1 MTPRFRDR
9 IDHRMAWRG
18 GDFSKEDI
26 SSLIRCSFGDDRF
39 YPGFFRQNASQAPP
53 ALAEGQRAQIE
64 TRGPKAT

>member
-26 SSLIRCSFGDDRF
+26 SSLVGVLSEMTYFTRD
-39 YPGFFRQNASQAPP
+39 FFRQDTS
-53 ALAEGQRAQIE
+53 
-64 TRGPKAT
+64 